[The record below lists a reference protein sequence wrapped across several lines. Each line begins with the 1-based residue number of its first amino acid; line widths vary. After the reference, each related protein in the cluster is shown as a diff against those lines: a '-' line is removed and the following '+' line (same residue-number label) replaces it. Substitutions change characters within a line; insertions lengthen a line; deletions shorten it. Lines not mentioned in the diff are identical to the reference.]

1 MHTAILCL
9 HSVAALIGNPT
20 PEPFALVGG
29 LCIQYRVGG
38 CAEPLSL
45 GTQRVMHREGLARIV
60 QRRDLRKAAPGGDPV
75 DFAPGRPHKLV
86 T

>member
-1 MHTAILCL
+1 MNPIL
-9 HSVAALIGNPT
+9 GGW
-20 PEPFALVGG
+20 VGF
-29 LCIQYRVGG
+29 Y
-38 CAEPLSL
+38 AEPLSL